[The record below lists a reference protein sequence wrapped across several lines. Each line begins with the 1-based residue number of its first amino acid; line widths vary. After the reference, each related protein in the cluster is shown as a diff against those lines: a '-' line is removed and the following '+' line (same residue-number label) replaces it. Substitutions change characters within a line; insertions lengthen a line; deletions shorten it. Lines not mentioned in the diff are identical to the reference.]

1 MEGRRS
7 VETKLKFDT
16 ISIGRRVGKRS
27 KGIHPRQ
34 LYPPITH
41 VSPIATHIRPVDPLC
56 VPRLFVPAIKPEQ
69 TSSSPGS
76 EGHRQ
81 VNPPASLQ
89 ISSPR
94 CGMKT
99 QEANGGAS
107 EAAKL
112 RCRCLNARF
121 IRGASP

>member
-41 VSPIATHIRPVDPLC
+41 VSPIAKHIRPVDPLC
-56 VPRLFVPAIKPEQ
+56 VPRLFVPAIKPGQ

-76 EGHRQ
+76 EGQ

-89 ISSPR
+89 ISSQTMWIEDP
-94 CGMKT
+94 G
-99 QEANGGAS
+99 S
-107 EAAKL
+107 ERRSERSGEIEVPVPKRSL
-112 RCRCLNARF
+112 Y
-121 IRGASP
+121 

>member
-1 MEGRRS
+1 

-41 VSPIATHIRPVDPLC
+41 VSPIATHIRPVDPFC
-56 VPRLFVPAIKPEQ
+56 VPRLFVPAIKPGQ

-76 EGHRQ
+76 EGQ
-81 VNPPASLQ
+81 VNPPSQFTNILADDV
-89 ISSPR
+89 
-94 CGMKT
+94 
-99 QEANGGAS
+99 E
-107 EAAKL
+107 
-112 RCRCLNARF
+112 
-121 IRGASP
+121 

>member
-16 ISIGRRVGKRS
+16 ISIGQRVGKRS

-41 VSPIATHIRPVDPLC
+41 VSPIAKHIRPVDPLC
-56 VPRLFVPAIKPEQ
+56 VPRLFVPAIKPGQ

-76 EGHRQ
+76 EGQ
-81 VNPPASLQ
+81 VNPPSQFTNILADDVWSEDPGSERRSERSGEIEVPVPKRSLY
-89 ISSPR
+89 
-94 CGMKT
+94 
-99 QEANGGAS
+99 
-107 EAAKL
+107 
-112 RCRCLNARF
+112 
-121 IRGASP
+121 